1 MQKQIAHL
9 QFITQGNIAQMH
21 INQIEK
27 ALEGGCRWVQLRMK
41 DFEEETILETAEKVR
56 KITRNAGAKLI
67 INDRVNVAKAVKAD
81 GVHLGKNDL
90 SPLKARA
97 ILGNRFIIGA
107 TANTFGDIEKLSK
120 QPVDYLGVGPFR
132 FTDTKKN
139 LSPVIGLEGYAKLV
153 KQCREAKINIPMVA
167 IGSVGSADVKDLLDT
182 GMFGVAVSS
191 AIAKAENSVEATR
204 KVIKKITANQFEK
217 A

>member
-9 QFITQGNIAQMH
+9 QFITQGETAQMH

-27 ALEGGCRWVQLRMK
+27 AIEGGCRWVQLRMK
-41 DFEEETILETAEKVR
+41 DFGDATILETAKKVR
-56 KITRNAGAKLI
+56 KITRDAGATLI
-67 INDRVNVAKAVKAD
+67 INDHVNIAKAAQAD

-90 SPLKARA
+90 APPEARA
-97 ILGNRFIIGA
+97 ILGDRFIIGA
-107 TANTFGDIEKLSK
+107 TANTFGDIEKLSN

-132 FTDTKKN
+132 FTETKKN
-139 LSPVIGLEGYAKLV
+139 LSPVIGPEGYAKLV
-153 KQCREAKINIPMVA
+153 KKCRKAKINIPMVA

-191 AIAKAENSVEATR
+191 AIAKTENPVEATR
-204 KVIKKITANQFEK
+204 KIIKKIKVNQFEE